1 MANRR
6 TAFKQADLTRAL
18 KGVLAA
24 GLAVARVKID
34 REGNI
39 DVELG
44 SAEQVK
50 PANDWD

>member
-24 GLAVARVKID
+24 GLAVAGVKID

-39 DVELG
+39 DVKLG